1 MRVVNSRRVV
11 SHMLAVSQAVFAGW
25 AGWAF
30 RAVLAVLAVLAMPA
44 AAANQLQN
52 IRVHE
57 APDHTRVVFDTSDAV
72 KYTLTSAAKPERVIL
87 EFAATQPVAD
97 LDTELVATSRQRI
110 RGMKGTTVE
119 GGAYR
124 LEIELAARHAPKA
137 FTLAPIPPYSH
148 RLVLDLF
155 VDGAPPRQS
164 TVPARPTGARDVLV
178 AIDAGHGGEDP
189 GAIAANRRFEKDI
202 VMQISRKVA
211 ARVDGLRGF
220 KTLLVRDGD
229 YYIAL
234 RDRVRIAREARAD
247 LFVSI
252 HADAFTRAHV
262 SGASVFTLSDRGAT
276 SETARWLADKENRA
290 DLIGGV
296 GEVTLADKDP
306 VLRSVL
312 LDLAMDGNRS
322 ASLEAGKAV
331 LSSLGATT
339 QLHKRMVEQAG
350 FMVLKSPD
358 VPSILVE
365 TGFLSNPAEARRL
378 SQAEHQDR
386 IAAAITRGIQTFME
400 NAPPPGTLLAQ
411 RLAEDP
417 GRVAGTRYTIVRG
430 DTLSHIASRFGVSRD
445 KLRKANALK
454 SDNHIRVG
462 QVLVIPAG

>member
-1 MRVVNSRRVV
+1 MNYRIWAWW
-11 SHMLAVSQAVFAGW
+11 LALLLVH
-25 AGWAF
+25 
-30 RAVLAVLAVLAMPA
+30 LPA
-44 AAANQLQN
+44 SANVLQN

-57 APDHTRVVFDTSDAV
+57 APDHTRVVFDTVDAMQ
-72 KYTLTSAAKPERVIL
+72 YTLKNETNPARVTL
-87 EFAATQPVAD
+87 EFANTSPVSG
-97 LDTELVATSRQRI
+97 LDTELVAASRQRI
-110 RGMKGTTVE
+110 RAMQGASVNGM
-119 GGAYR
+119 YR
-124 LEIELAARHAPKA
+124 LVIDLSAKHTPKA
-137 FTLAPIPPYSH
+137 FVLAPIPPYGH

-155 VDGAPPRQS
+155 TDGVAPVRPGAPVS
-164 TVPARPTGARDVLV
+164 PTGARLVLV

-189 GAIAANRRFEKDI
+189 GAIAANRRYEKDI
-202 VMQISRKVA
+202 VLQISRKVA
-211 ARVDGLRGF
+211 KRIDAISGF
-220 KTLLVRDGD
+220 KSVLVRDGD

-234 RDRVRIAREARAD
+234 RDRVQIAREARAD

-296 GEVTLADKDP
+296 GEVTLEDKDP

-322 ASLEAGKAV
+322 ASLEAGKSV
-331 LSSLGATT
+331 LSSLGSTT
-339 QLHKRMVEQAG
+339 PLHKRFVEQAG

-378 SQAEHQDR
+378 SQADHQDKV
-386 IAAAITRGIQTFME
+386 AAAIVRGIRTFLE
-400 NAPPPGTLLAQ
+400 NSPPPGTLLAN
-411 RLAEDP
+411 RLATDP
-417 GRVAGTRYTIVRG
+417 NRVTRTRYTIVRG
-430 DTLSHIASRFGVSRD
+430 DTLSHIADRFGVSRE

-454 SDNHIRVG
+454 SDNHIRIG
-462 QVLVIPAG
+462 QVIVIPAS

>member
-1 MRVVNSRRVV
+1 MNNRTWGWMFALLLMS
-11 SHMLAVSQAVFAGW
+11 APVFAN
-25 AGWAF
+25 
-30 RAVLAVLAVLAMPA
+30 V
-44 AAANQLQN
+44 LQN

-57 APDHTRVVFDTSDAV
+57 APDHTRVVFDTADAV
-72 KYTLTSAAKPERVIL
+72 QYTVKNEASPARVIL
-87 EFAATQPVAD
+87 EFANTSPVAG
-97 LDTELVATSRQRI
+97 LDTELVAASRQRI
-110 RGMKGTTVE
+110 RKMQGESVQGV
-119 GGAYR
+119 YR
-124 LEIELAARHAPKA
+124 LVIDLSAKHTPKA
-137 FTLAPIPPYSH
+137 FVLAPIPPYGH

-155 VDGAPPRQS
+155 TDGVAPVRPP
-164 TVPARPTGARDVLV
+164 VPASPTGARAVLV

-189 GAIAANRRFEKDI
+189 GAIAANRQHEKDI
-202 VMQISRKVA
+202 VLQISRKVA
-211 ARVDGLRGF
+211 SRLDAVSGF
-220 KTLLVRDGD
+220 NTLLVRNGD

-322 ASLEAGKAV
+322 ASLEAGKSV
-331 LSSLGATT
+331 LSSLGSTT
-339 QLHKRMVEQAG
+339 RLHKPFVEQAG

-378 SQAEHQDR
+378 SQADHQDKV
-386 IAAAITRGIQTFME
+386 AAAIVRGIRTFLE
-400 NAPPPGTLLAQ
+400 NSPPPGTLLAK
-411 RLAEDP
+411 RLAADP
-417 GRVAGTRYTIVRG
+417 GRVAGAKYTIVRG
-430 DTLSHIASRFGVSRD
+430 DTLSQIADRFGVSRE

-454 SDNHIRVG
+454 SDNHIRIG
-462 QVLVIPAG
+462 QVIVIPAS

>member
-1 MRVVNSRRVV
+1 MNNRSC
-11 SHMLAVSQAVFAGW
+11 AWIFA
-25 AGWAF
+25 
-30 RAVLAVLAVLAMPA
+30 LLLIYTPLS
-44 AAANQLQN
+44 ANVLQN

-57 APDHTRVVFDTSDAV
+57 APDHTRVVFDTVDAV
-72 KYTLTSAAKPERVIL
+72 RYTLKDEASPARVIL
-87 EFAATQPVAD
+87 EFANTSPAAG
-97 LDTELVATSRQRI
+97 LDTELVAASRQRI
-110 RGMKGTTVE
+110 RKMQGESV
-119 GGAYR
+119 GGVYR
-124 LEIELAARHAPKA
+124 LVIDLSTKHTPKA
-137 FTLAPIPPYSH
+137 FALAPIPPYGH

-155 VDGAPPRQS
+155 TDGER
-164 TVPARPTGARDVLV
+164 PARPAAPVSPTGARAVLV

-189 GAIAANRRFEKDI
+189 GAIAANRLQEKDI
-202 VMQISRKVA
+202 VLQISRKVA
-211 ARVDGLRGF
+211 SRLDAVSGF

-296 GEVTLADKDP
+296 GAVTLAGKDP

-322 ASLEAGKAV
+322 ASLEAGKSV
-331 LSSLGATT
+331 LSSLGSTT
-339 QLHKRMVEQAG
+339 HLHKRFVEQAG

-365 TGFLSNPAEARRL
+365 SGFLSNPAEARRL
-378 SQAEHQDR
+378 SQADHQDKV
-386 IAAAITRGIQTFME
+386 AAAIARGIRTFLE
-400 NAPPPGTLLAQ
+400 TSPPPGTLLAK
-411 RLAEDP
+411 RLAADP
-417 GRVAGTRYTIVRG
+417 ERVAGARYTIVRG
-430 DTLSHIASRFGVSRD
+430 DTLSQIANRFGVSRE
-445 KLRKANALK
+445 KLRKANDLK
-454 SDNHIRVG
+454 SDDHIRIG
-462 QVLVIPAG
+462 QVIVIPAG